1 VTTDPRYSRQGTKHQ
16 VVWPDGVVILA
27 DAPGQDKPL
36 ELKAQVVATTP
47 QGRLLNRKTIDLLNQ
62 YHVERFLDD
71 CQTFDGAYKYA
82 APLQY
87 LTEHIVQALALDSAQ
102 TPGTRHAADP
112 WPVPT
117 PLPQALLPVQ
127 PFDAALLPSLLRPWV
142 TDIAERMQCP
152 MDFPAIPAMVEVGA
166 LIGRQL
172 GIRPKRHDDW
182 LVLGNIWGAVVGRSG
197 VMKSPAIAEPQR
209 PLVALEVAA
218 KQHHEA
224 VLQQYE
230 ADQLVARAS
239 LKEAEKAIVKALRE
253 GQDASALARKAVSHP
268 ADLPARQRYLANDCT
283 VEKLGELL
291 AENPRGILVF
301 RDELMGFLRGLDREG
316 HESARAFFLEAWN
329 GTGRFTYDRIGRG
342 TIDIEAACISIL
354 GGIQPGPLTH
364 YIGAAMREGLGDDG
378 LLQRFQLLVWPDIA
392 PGWTN
397 VDRWPSTEARHNVT
411 ALFAW
416 LDTLDRA
423 EVQAEGGDDG
433 TIPWLR
439 FDAAAQRE
447 FDLWRASLEQKVRS
461 GLEHPALESHLAKY
475 RSLVPA
481 LALIC
486 HLCDQRGGRVPKA
499 AVLRA
504 CAWAEYLESHARR
517 VYGYATDLPHN
528 AARELDRHILNGDLG
543 PQFTARDV
551 YLKGWGMLDRDATHL
566 ALEHLADLD
575 RIRQE
580 RLDTGGRPKVIW
592 TVNPRLLED
601 KKISEA

>member
-1 VTTDPRYSRQGTKHQ
+1 
-16 VVWPDGVVILA
+16 
-27 DAPGQDKPL
+27 
-36 ELKAQVVATTP
+36 
-47 QGRLLNRKTIDLLNQ
+47 
-62 YHVERFLDD
+62 
-71 CQTFDGAYKYA
+71 
-82 APLQY
+82 
-87 LTEHIVQALALDSAQ
+87 
-102 TPGTRHAADP
+102 
-112 WPVPT
+112 
-117 PLPQALLPVQ
+117 
-127 PFDAALLPSLLRPWV
+127 
-142 TDIAERMQCP
+142 
-152 MDFPAIPAMVEVGA
+152 MVEAGA

-209 PLVALEVAA
+209 PLGALEVAA
-218 KQHHEA
+218 KQRHEA
-224 VLQQYE
+224 ALQHDE

-239 LKEAEKAIVKALRE
+239 LKEAEKAIAKALRE
-253 GQDASALARKAVSHP
+253 GHDASMLARQAVVDH
-268 ADLPARQRYLANDCT
+268 ALDLPARRRYLANDCT

-354 GGIQPGPLTH
+354 GEIQPGPLTH
-364 YIGAAMREGLGDDG
+364 YVSAAMREGLGDDG

-397 VDRWPSTEARHNVT
+397 VDRWPNTEARHNVT

-416 LDTLDRA
+416 LDALDRA

-439 FDAAAQRE
+439 LDAAAQRE
-447 FDLWRASLEQKVRS
+447 FDTWRAGLEQKVRS

-486 HLCDQRGGRVPKA
+486 HLCEQRGGRVSKR
-499 AVLRA
+499 AVLQA

-543 PQFTARDV
+543 THFTARDV

-566 ALEHLADLD
+566 ALEYLADLD
-575 RIRQE
+575 RIGQE
-580 RLDTGGRPKVIW
+580 RLDTGGRPKVVW
-592 TVNPRLLED
+592 TVNPRLLEG
-601 KKISEA
+601 KKNSEA